1 MYIDTKLERQ
11 PSGHDGHYISW
22 AFCCCLWDHS
32 APSRTDVASYLA
44 TSALVAVEAWR
55 QTWFACPTVKIL
67 QAFQQWNMW
76 PPDDQVARWKP
87 MN

>member
-22 AFCCCLWDHS
+22 AFCRCLWDHS
-32 APSRTDVASYLA
+32 APSRTDVASYLG

-55 QTWFACPTVKIL
+55 QHFSRHGICGHLTI
-67 QAFQQWNMW
+67 
-76 PPDDQVARWKP
+76 R
-87 MN
+87 